1 MEIHMPDHAML
12 SSKLEKNRLTGRN
25 RTIGLHLPY
34 RPLTRVACL
43 REDHFR
49 RRLFNLFLFLSIAA
63 LFYCSTANAAQVT
76 LAWDPVQPAPEGYRL
91 YSRTES
97 GAYNYA
103 APAWS
108 GTTSTCTI
116 NNLADNTAYRFVV
129 RAYVG
134 SNQSGNSNEV
144 QYTPPSPVNQ
154 PPVANAGSDQTVA
167 ARATV
172 TLNGSGSDPEG
183 QTLRYLWRQTSGTAV
198 QLSNSTVARPT
209 FTAPAVTSGSTTLAF
224 SLTVTDPQN
233 ASASDTCQV
242 VVNAATTN
250 QPPVANAGSDQT
262 VAARATVTLNGS
274 GSDPE
279 GQTLR
284 YQWRQTGGTAVQLSN
299 STVARPTFTAPAVT
313 SGSTTLAFSL
323 TVTDPQNA
331 SASDTC
337 QVVVNAATINQPPV
351 AEAGPNQIVLA
362 NNQVTLNGSGSSDPE
377 KQALTYRWVQKSGPA
392 VNLQNASTA
401 RPGFTA
407 PRVTS
412 YVQTLGF
419 ELRVTDPKGLSSA
432 DTCLVM
438 VVRRRGDATT
448 DEPQLSI
455 SDSSRTNLPPY
466 EPTLVSP
473 QPAQTDVADT
483 LSLVASDFDDPDSD
497 DRHLLTQ
504 WQIRRS
510 DDQRLVMDLT
520 CEMEPLN
527 QLQVPDLILDPNTR
541 YTCRFRYYDS
551 RAEASPWSR
560 EVSFS
565 TAPTMMDAN
574 GNGIPDAQEAD
585 PRADLN
591 ADGIPDNEQG
601 LVIKTLKTT
610 GGLLQIGVS
619 IETSESAV
627 AIERAALLNSD
638 DLPDAPCPATEM
650 PYGLMASKIEVDKPG
665 SETVVRFLY
674 SDPLPG
680 TAHWLR
686 HDPIWGWHECG
697 TPSERM
703 ENGLV
708 IERRLT
714 DGGPDDADGIANGII
729 VDLAGPRFITDAG
742 LGADEPSGSG
752 GGGGGG
758 CFIQSLPFGRW

>member
-183 QTLRYLWRQTSGTAV
+183 QTLRYLWRQTS
-198 QLSNSTVARPT
+198 
-209 FTAPAVTSGSTTLAF
+209 
-224 SLTVTDPQN
+224 
-233 ASASDTCQV
+233 
-242 VVNAATTN
+242 
-250 QPPVANAGSDQT
+250 
-262 VAARATVTLNGS
+262 
-274 GSDPE
+274 
-279 GQTLR
+279 
-284 YQWRQTGGTAVQLSN
+284 GTAVQLSN

-686 HDPIWGWHECG
+686 YDPIWGWHECG